1 MLSGLSQIR
10 SKDHSV
16 EKLFVTQENLLDLLY
31 KTMAKASTVIP
42 SDVKEALENC
52 LRTEEPGSLSYMH
65 LETSLANLKLSEEK
79 DLLACPD
86 TGYPLYYIR
95 MGDNVEMEGG
105 FSTIEKLS
113 REAVAMV
120 TADNKLRKTMVHPLT
135 RFNPGTN
142 VLQFLPKVDIQFD
155 SAINYMEITAVPKG
169 GGSEIFGTFYRM
181 MIPLDGIQGVKKF
194 IFDSAFHAMQTG
206 KTCPPNIIGICI
218 GGTADLCMKL
228 AKEACVLRPVGDRH
242 PDREIA
248 TMEDELLQDINSMEL
263 GSMGFGGKCSV
274 IDVHIEYAASHT
286 AALPVAF
293 NSQCSICRRATARLF
308 SHGRIE
314 WRSSP
319 DWFGRNKHE

>member
-1 MLSGLSQIR
+1 M
-10 SKDHSV
+10 
-16 EKLFVTQENLLDLLY
+16 EKLFLTQKKLLDLLY
-31 KTMAKASTVIP
+31 KTMVTASTVIP
-42 SDVKEALENC
+42 LDIKEALENC
-52 LRTEEPGSLSYMH
+52 LIMEEPGSLSHMH
-65 LETSLANLKLSEEK
+65 LETSLENLELSEEK
-79 DLLACPD
+79 SLFACPD
-86 TGYPLYYIR
+86 TGYPLYYVR
-95 MGDNVEMEGG
+95 VGDNVEVEGG

-142 VLQFLPKVDIQFD
+142 VLQFVPKVEMQFD
-155 SAINYMEITAVPKG
+155 SGIDYTEITAVPKG

-181 MIPLDGIQGVKKF
+181 MIPIDGIKGVKKF

-206 KTCPPNIIGICI
+206 KTCPPNIIGVCI

-248 TMEDELLQDINSMEL
+248 TMEDELLHDINAMGL

-274 IDVHIEYAASHT
+274 LDVHIEYAASHT

-293 NSQCSICRRATARLF
+293 NSQCSICRRATVRVF
-308 SHGRIE
+308 NDNRIE
-314 WRSSP
+314 WKSSP
-319 DWFGRNKHE
+319 DWFGRDKDERNSVATG